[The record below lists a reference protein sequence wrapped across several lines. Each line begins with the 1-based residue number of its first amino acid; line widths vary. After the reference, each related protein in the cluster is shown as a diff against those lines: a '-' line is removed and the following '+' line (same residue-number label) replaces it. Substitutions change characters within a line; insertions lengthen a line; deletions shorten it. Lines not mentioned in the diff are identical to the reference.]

1 MYSDIL
7 HTASTTMPSD
17 AAKFSSALISLV
29 VSATLIWS
37 LFVFE
42 NKKSLR
48 EFITDKKDPEEQ
60 DQDQDQ
66 DHDQDQDQDQDHDH
80 DQDQDQDHDQDQEQD
95 QEVEEVETEEI
106 PMGEPLRRMCDF
118 GCCPYGVSLPS
129 YYNRFTTSALKDRK
143 EECVKQR
150 DFTGEEYSRAKD
162 AYYFAKENFAAVTQA
177 YNHVINSTEKINELY
192 EMRVMDEQLDG
203 HTKPEMYSML
213 AAVHQWKAF
222 MYAPDGLYPYQK
234 ELWEKVLMKR
244 IYTE

>member
-17 AAKFSSALISLV
+17 AAKIGSALMSLA
-29 VSATLIWS
+29 VSVALIWS
-37 LFVFE
+37 LCVFE
-42 NKKSLR
+42 NKKSLS
-48 EFITDKKDPEEQ
+48 EFITDKKDPEPEPEPEE
-60 DQDQDQ
+60 D
-66 DHDQDQDQDQDHDH
+66 
-80 DQDQDQDHDQDQEQD
+80 DQEEDQD

-129 YYNRFTTSALKDRK
+129 YYNRFTTCALRRGRRSLQSSA
-143 EECVKQR
+143 
-150 DFTGEEYSRAKD
+150 TSRAR
-162 AYYFAKENFAAVTQA
+162 
-177 YNHVINSTEKINELY
+177 STLGQRMHITLPRRTLRLLPMLTITSLTPLRRSMSYTRCELW
-192 EMRVMDEQLDG
+192 MSSSTAIRSLSCTLCSPPSTSG
-203 HTKPEMYSML
+203 R
-213 AAVHQWKAF
+213 AF